1 MIAKYHIF
9 AKNICIGILDFESF
23 ILHLKDDVQLIF
35 CT

>member
-23 ILHLKDDVQLIF
+23 ILHRKDVQLIF